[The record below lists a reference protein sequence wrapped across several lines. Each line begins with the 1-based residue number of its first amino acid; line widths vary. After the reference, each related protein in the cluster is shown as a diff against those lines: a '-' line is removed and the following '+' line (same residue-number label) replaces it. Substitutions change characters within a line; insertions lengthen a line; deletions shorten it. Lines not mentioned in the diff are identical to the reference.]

1 MKAVVVD
8 APTRDRLLG
17 AGDEVEV
24 RDETGKLLGRFTRL
38 TRVGEH
44 LVEGDWP
51 PDDELDRR
59 MRVGKWYSAAEV
71 EERLRKLKEAL
82 G

>member
-1 MKAVVVD
+1 
-8 APTRDRLLG
+8 
-17 AGDEVEV
+17 
-24 RDETGKLLGRFTRL
+24 
-38 TRVGEH
+38 VGEH

-59 MRVGKWYSAAEV
+59 RREGKWYSAAEV